1 VLSIRLSAQII
12 LSSIGTSRLAAKPYH
27 TEKRPSYQEE
37 EDTVQRRRRPKN
49 EPKNIFDKS
58 SGSRTPKSDKSKH
71 LPSPIPKV
79 GPQQITAP
87 PPVVGASNNQPL
99 PPDVQT
105 LDSAESVTDISP
117 ESGENES
124 ETILEDQI
132 LGKTT
137 RRSRGLILKDEKSST
152 DEEDSLPKTSKRA
165 TKIIE
170 ASKVRAAATTVAARN
185 SRLAAPASTATKPPV
200 RKPRRRRIKPS
211 FQPATRER
219 RLDRSR
225 HMEYKYEVRS
235 LLIKLDVAEEF
246 RSSILGSIWAKGER
260 QTSEAAREYIRQK
273 ESEGVLS
280 TDQTDRLIA
289 VVDDYTIRR

>member
-1 VLSIRLSAQII
+1 MLSIRLSAQII

-58 SGSRTPKSDKSKH
+58 SGSRTPKSHKSKP

-79 GPQQITAP
+79 APQQSTAP
-87 PPVVGASNNQPL
+87 PPVVGSSKNQPL

-105 LDSAESVTDISP
+105 LDSTESVTDISA
-117 ESGENES
+117 ESGGKES
-124 ETILEDQI
+124 ETILEEQI
-132 LGKTT
+132 LGETT
-137 RRSRGLILKDEKSST
+137 RRSRGLILKVEESST
-152 DEEDSLPKTSKRA
+152 DEEGSSPKTSKRA

-170 ASKVRAAATTVAARN
+170 ASKARAAATIVEARN
-185 SRLAAPASTATKPPV
+185 TRLAAPASKPPV

>member
-58 SGSRTPKSDKSKH
+58 SGSRTPKYDKSKP
-71 LPSPIPKV
+71 LPSHIPKV
-79 GPQQITAP
+79 APQQSIGP
-87 PPVVGASNNQPL
+87 PPVVGASKNQPL

-105 LDSAESVTDISP
+105 LDSTESVTDISP
-117 ESGENES
+117 DSGEKEP
-124 ETILEDQI
+124 ETTLEKQI
-132 LGKTT
+132 LGQTHRTKP
-137 RRSRGLILKDEKSST
+137 GLTLKVEQPST
-152 DEEDSLPKTSKRA
+152 DEKDNSPKTSKRA
-165 TKIIE
+165 TQIIQ
-170 ASKVRAAATTVAARN
+170 ASKVRAAATIVEARN
-185 SRLAAPASTATKPPV
+185 TRLAAPASTATKPPV
-200 RKPRRRRIKPS
+200 RKPFRRRIKPS

>member
-1 VLSIRLSAQII
+1 M
-12 LSSIGTSRLAAKPYH
+12 
-27 TEKRPSYQEE
+27 
-37 EDTVQRRRRPKN
+37 QRRRRPKN

-58 SGSRTPKSDKSKH
+58 SGSRTPKYDKSKP
-71 LPSPIPKV
+71 LPSHIPKV
-79 GPQQITAP
+79 APQQSIGP
-87 PPVVGASNNQPL
+87 PPVVGASKNQPL

-105 LDSAESVTDISP
+105 LDSTESVTDISP
-117 ESGENES
+117 DSGEKEP
-124 ETILEDQI
+124 ETTLEKQI
-132 LGKTT
+132 LGQTHRKKP
-137 RRSRGLILKDEKSST
+137 GLTPKVEQPSIDEKDNS
-152 DEEDSLPKTSKRA
+152 PKTSKRA
-165 TKIIE
+165 TQIIQ
-170 ASKVRAAATTVAARN
+170 ASKVRAAATIVEARN
-185 SRLAAPASTATKPPV
+185 TRLAAPASTATKPPI
-200 RKPRRRRIKPS
+200 RKPFRRRIKPS

>member
-1 VLSIRLSAQII
+1 M
-12 LSSIGTSRLAAKPYH
+12 
-27 TEKRPSYQEE
+27 
-37 EDTVQRRRRPKN
+37 QRRRRPKN

-58 SGSRTPKSDKSKH
+58 SGSRTPKSDKSKP

-79 GPQQITAP
+79 APQQSTAP
-87 PPVVGASNNQPL
+87 PPVVGSSKNQHL
-99 PPDVQT
+99 TPDVQT
-105 LDSAESVTDISP
+105 LDSTESVTDSSP
-117 ESGENES
+117 ESVEKES
-124 ETILEDQI
+124 ETVLEEQI
-132 LGKTT
+132 LGETHRKK
-137 RRSRGLILKDEKSST
+137 RGLTLKVKQPST
-152 DEEDSLPKTSKRA
+152 DEKDNSPKTSKRA

-200 RKPRRRRIKPS
+200 RKPFRRRVKPS

-235 LLIKLDVAEEF
+235 LLIKLDVTEEF

>member
-1 VLSIRLSAQII
+1 MQSIRLSAQII

-58 SGSRTPKSDKSKH
+58 SGSRTPKSDKSKP

-79 GPQQITAP
+79 APPQSTAP
-87 PPVVGASNNQPL
+87 PPVVGTPKNQPP

-105 LDSAESVTDISP
+105 LDSTESVSDSSP
-117 ESGENES
+117 ESGVKES
-124 ETILEDQI
+124 KTILEKQI
-132 LGKTT
+132 LGETHRKK
-137 RRSRGLILKDEKSST
+137 RGLTLKVKQPST
-152 DEEDSLPKTSKRA
+152 DEKDNSPKTSKRA
-165 TKIIE
+165 TKIIQ

-185 SRLAAPASTATKPPV
+185 SRLAGPASTATKPPV

-235 LLIKLDVAEEF
+235 LLINLDVAEEF
-246 RSSILGSIWAKGER
+246 RSTMLGSIWAKGER

-280 TDQTDRLIA
+280 TDQTARLIA

>member
-1 VLSIRLSAQII
+1 MLSIRLSAQII

-58 SGSRTPKSDKSKH
+58 SGSRTPKSDKSKP

-79 GPQQITAP
+79 GPQQSTAP
-87 PPVVGASNNQPL
+87 PPVVGVSKNQPL

-105 LDSAESVTDISP
+105 LDSTESVTDISP
-117 ESGENES
+117 ESGGNES
-124 ETILEDQI
+124 ETILEEQI
-132 LGKTT
+132 LGETT

-185 SRLAAPASTATKPPV
+185 S
-200 RKPRRRRIKPS
+200 RRRRIKPS

-280 TDQTDRLIA
+280 TDQTDKLIA
-289 VVDDYTIRR
+289 VVDNYTIRR

>member
-1 VLSIRLSAQII
+1 
-12 LSSIGTSRLAAKPYH
+12 
-27 TEKRPSYQEE
+27 
-37 EDTVQRRRRPKN
+37 VQKRRRPKN

-58 SGSRTPKSDKSKH
+58 SGSRTPKSDKSKP

-79 GPQQITAP
+79 APQQRTAP
-87 PPVVGASNNQPL
+87 PPVVGSSKNQPL
-99 PPDVQT
+99 PPDAQT
-105 LDSAESVTDISP
+105 LDSTESVTDISP
-117 ESGENES
+117 ESGGNES
-124 ETILEDQI
+124 ETILGEQI
-132 LGKTT
+132 LGETHGKK
-137 RRSRGLILKDEKSST
+137 RGLTLKVEQPSTNEKDNS
-152 DEEDSLPKTSKRA
+152 PKTSKRA
-165 TKIIE
+165 TQIIQ

-185 SRLAAPASTATKPPV
+185 SRLAAPASTATKPPI

-235 LLIKLDVAEEF
+235 LLINLDVAEEF

>member
-1 VLSIRLSAQII
+1 M
-12 LSSIGTSRLAAKPYH
+12 
-27 TEKRPSYQEE
+27 
-37 EDTVQRRRRPKN
+37 QRRRRPKN

-58 SGSRTPKSDKSKH
+58 SGSRTPKYDKSKP
-71 LPSPIPKV
+71 LPSHIPKV
-79 GPQQITAP
+79 APQQSTVP
-87 PPVVGASNNQPL
+87 PPVVGASKNQPL

-105 LDSAESVTDISP
+105 LDSTESVTDISP
-117 ESGENES
+117 DSGEKEP
-124 ETILEDQI
+124 ETTLEKQI
-132 LGKTT
+132 LGQTHRKKP
-137 RRSRGLILKDEKSST
+137 GLTLKVEQPST
-152 DEEDSLPKTSKRA
+152 DEKDNSPKTSKRA
-165 TKIIE
+165 TQIIQ
-170 ASKVRAAATTVAARN
+170 ASKVRAAATIVEARN
-185 SRLAAPASTATKPPV
+185 TRLAAPASTATKPPV
-200 RKPRRRRIKPS
+200 RKPFRRRIKPS

>member
-1 VLSIRLSAQII
+1 M
-12 LSSIGTSRLAAKPYH
+12 
-27 TEKRPSYQEE
+27 
-37 EDTVQRRRRPKN
+37 QRRRRPKN

-79 GPQQITAP
+79 GPQQSTAP

-132 LGKTT
+132 LGETT

-170 ASKVRAAATTVAARN
+170 ASKVRAVATTVAARN
-185 SRLAAPASTATKPPV
+185 SRLAAPASTTTKPPV

>member
-1 VLSIRLSAQII
+1 M
-12 LSSIGTSRLAAKPYH
+12 
-27 TEKRPSYQEE
+27 
-37 EDTVQRRRRPKN
+37 QRRRRPKN

-58 SGSRTPKSDKSKH
+58 SGSRTPKSDKSKP

-79 GPQQITAP
+79 APPQSTAP
-87 PPVVGASNNQPL
+87 PPVVGTPKNQPP

-105 LDSAESVTDISP
+105 LDSTESVSDSPP
-117 ESGENES
+117 ESGVKES
-124 ETILEDQI
+124 KTILEKQI
-132 LGKTT
+132 LGETHRKK
-137 RRSRGLILKDEKSST
+137 RGLTLKVKQPST
-152 DEEDSLPKTSKRA
+152 DEKDNSPKTSKRA
-165 TKIIE
+165 TKIIQ

-185 SRLAAPASTATKPPV
+185 SRLAGPASTATKPPV

-235 LLIKLDVAEEF
+235 LLINLDVAEEF
-246 RSSILGSIWAKGER
+246 RSTMLGSIWAKGER

-280 TDQTDRLIA
+280 TDQTARLIT